1 MQVNRFGLGL
11 RFRLPE
17 AATGEASIQKVWEKI
32 AAALTAEDVAGLQLF
47 GGMQDRAP
55 DGTAE
60 DYYLALFTGGG
71 LKQTRRVYEKLD
83 GSVKPMLCPVR
94 PYLENNVLLRVEG
107 LVSLGQV
114 GEDGVVSGGG
124 ESIPG
129 LRFIQTTAEKR
140 RKRR

>member
-17 AATGEASIQKVWEKI
+17 AAEATAFARLAWEEI

-55 DGTAE
+55 DGTPE
-60 DYYLALFTGGG
+60 NYYMALFTGGG
-71 LKQTRRVYEKLD
+71 LKQTRRVYEKLNA
-83 GSVKPMLCPVR
+83 SVKPMLCPLR
-94 PYLENNVLLRVEG
+94 PYLENNALLRVEG
-107 LVSLGQV
+107 LVSLGQI
-114 GEDGVVSGGG
+114 GEDGIVSGGE
-124 ESIPG
+124 ESISGIGFAEAPG
-129 LRFIQTTAEKR
+129 EKR

>member
-17 AATGEASIQKVWEKI
+17 AAEEAAFIQLVWENV
-32 AAALTAEDVAGLQLF
+32 AAALTAEDVAGLQIF

-55 DGTAE
+55 DGSE
-60 DYYLALFTGGG
+60 ERYYLALFTGGG

-83 GSVKPMLCPVR
+83 ASVKPMLCPVR
-94 PYLENNVLLRVEG
+94 PYLENNALLRVEG
-107 LVSLGQV
+107 LACLGQI
-114 GEDGVVSGGG
+114 GEDGSVSGGE

-129 LRFIQTTAEKR
+129 LRFIQAPAEKR